1 MFCIDAY
8 TYYCK
13 KNETKKMGCT
23 VQKFFEII
31 FITGET
37 LQLMFDAC
45 KILLPF

>member
-13 KNETKKMGCT
+13 KNETKKMGFT